1 MEEIR
6 RPSRSL
12 SAPVVETT
20 KTSPLSS
27 PFMAKLSLSDASK
40 SKKPQSP
47 SADDP
52 VQVDDVFY
60 SGPNPSIS
68 TPPLSPSPDHHQ
80 PGGELERVRSQI
92 VDEAMAQIEQAEHRR
107 PDYFKRVK
115 RTQESQTDDERDH
128 PLPGV
133 EITVSPHKGRRL
145 TLFQETSEES
155 FEESLLAGGYGRY
168 VRLPWIDPNSSDTL
182 VYSAR
187 RTGRDNPRLRRV
199 IQVLR
204 SSSLSPRQNRYPP
217 QRS

>member
-1 MEEIR
+1 MDSLHASQITSGRVETNMEEIR

-20 KTSPLSS
+20 KASPLSS

-40 SKKPQSP
+40 SKKPLNSQSP
-47 SADDP
+47 VTDDP
-52 VQVDDVFY
+52 IQVDDVFY
-60 SGPNPSIS
+60 SGPNPAIS
-68 TPPLSPSPDHHQ
+68 TPPLSPSPDRPQ

-92 VDEAMAQIEQAEHRR
+92 VDEAMAQIEQAENRR

-115 RTQESQTDDERDH
+115 RTQESLTDDERDH

-155 FEESLLAGGYGRY
+155 FEESLMAGGYGRY
-168 VRLPWIDPNSSDTL
+168 VRL
-182 VYSAR
+182 V
-187 RTGRDNPRLRRV
+187 
-199 IQVLR
+199 
-204 SSSLSPRQNRYPP
+204 
-217 QRS
+217 